1 MAGCY
6 WTRGLSSAGRDGGA
20 ARSGMSGPA
29 EVKVTIPFGNKYLDA
44 IFSVPEKKP
53 TCGVILTHGAG
64 GDMNFP
70 HLVSLATYLASR
82 GVLCLRFTCKG
93 LNIAYRTKAFKTVV
107 EYLKLSDD
115 YKLSSVFLAGIVS
128 LAGAATT
135 SHVANGDTQPG
146 AFTGFSWEHGC
157 LDLVLVMP
165 QILLQKEEGQSNRPC
180 FSGRSMGSRAAASV
194 IHQLSLEDDDDFIQ
208 GLVCLSYPLHR
219 PKLQSKLR
227 DEDLL
232 FIRCPVLFVSGSAD
246 EMCEKQLLE
255 GVASKMK
262 APKKIHWID
271 KANHG
276 MAVKGR
282 ATDDVMEEINAQVFS
297 WLRENVEL
305 EHE

>member
-1 MAGCY
+1 
-6 WTRGLSSAGRDGGA
+6 
-20 ARSGMSGPA
+20 
-29 EVKVTIPFGNKYLDA
+29 VKVKIPFGNKYLDA
-44 IFSVPEKKP
+44 IFSVPEKKS
-53 TCGVILTHGAG
+53 TYGVILTHGAG

-70 HLVSLATYLASR
+70 HLVSLAAYLASR

-93 LNIAYRTKAFKTVV
+93 LNVAYRAKAFKTVV

-115 YKLSSVFLAGIVS
+115 YKLSGVFLA
-128 LAGAATT
+128 
-135 SHVANGDTQPG
+135 
-146 AFTGFSWEHGC
+146 
-157 LDLVLVMP
+157 
-165 QILLQKEEGQSNRPC
+165 
-180 FSGRSMGSRAAASV
+180 GRSMGSRAAASA
-194 IHQLSLEDDDDFIQ
+194 IRQLSQDDGDDDFIQ

-262 APKKIHWID
+262 APKKIHWVGE
-271 KANHG
+271 ANHG

-282 ATDDVMEEINAQVFS
+282 TTDDVMEEINAQVFS
-297 WLRENVEL
+297 WLRQNIER

>member
-1 MAGCY
+1 
-6 WTRGLSSAGRDGGA
+6 
-20 ARSGMSGPA
+20 
-29 EVKVTIPFGNKYLDA
+29 
-44 IFSVPEKKP
+44 
-53 TCGVILTHGAG
+53 
-64 GDMNFP
+64 MNFP
-70 HLVSLATYLASR
+70 HLVSLAAYLASR

-93 LNIAYRTKAFKTVV
+93 LNIAYRTKAFKAVV

-115 YKLSSVFLAGIVS
+115 YKLSGVFLA
-128 LAGAATT
+128 
-135 SHVANGDTQPG
+135 
-146 AFTGFSWEHGC
+146 
-157 LDLVLVMP
+157 
-165 QILLQKEEGQSNRPC
+165 
-180 FSGRSMGSRAAASV
+180 GRSMGSRAAASV
-194 IHQLSLEDDDDFIQ
+194 IRHLSQEDDDDFIQ

-282 ATDDVMEEINAQVFS
+282 MIDDVMEEINAQVFS

-305 EHE
+305 EHK

>member
-1 MAGCY
+1 
-6 WTRGLSSAGRDGGA
+6 
-20 ARSGMSGPA
+20 
-29 EVKVTIPFGNKYLDA
+29 
-44 IFSVPEKKP
+44 
-53 TCGVILTHGAG
+53 
-64 GDMNFP
+64 MNFP
-70 HLVSLATYLASR
+70 HLVSLAAYLASR

-93 LNIAYRTKAFKTVV
+93 LNIAYRTKAFKAVV

-115 YKLSSVFLAGIVS
+115 YKLSGVFLA
-128 LAGAATT
+128 
-135 SHVANGDTQPG
+135 
-146 AFTGFSWEHGC
+146 
-157 LDLVLVMP
+157 
-165 QILLQKEEGQSNRPC
+165 
-180 FSGRSMGSRAAASV
+180 GRSMGSRAAASV
-194 IHQLSLEDDDDFIQ
+194 IRHLSQEDDDDFIQ

-227 DEDLL
+227 DEDL

-271 KANHG
+271 RANHG

-282 ATDDVMEEINAQVFS
+282 TTDDVMEEINAQVFS

-305 EHE
+305 DHK

>member
-1 MAGCY
+1 
-6 WTRGLSSAGRDGGA
+6 
-20 ARSGMSGPA
+20 
-29 EVKVTIPFGNKYLDA
+29 VKVKIPFGNKYLDA
-44 IFSVPEKKP
+44 IFSVPEKKS
-53 TCGVILTHGAG
+53 THGVILTHGAG

-70 HLVSLATYLASR
+70 HLVSLAACLASH

-93 LNIAYRTKAFKTVV
+93 LNITYRTKAFKAVV

-115 YKLSSVFLAGIVS
+115 YKLSGVFLA
-128 LAGAATT
+128 A
-135 SHVANGDTQPG
+135 
-146 AFTGFSWEHGC
+146 
-157 LDLVLVMP
+157 
-165 QILLQKEEGQSNRPC
+165 
-180 FSGRSMGSRAAASV
+180 RSMGSRAAASV
-194 IHQLSLEDDDDFIQ
+194 IRLLCQEEEDDFIQ
-208 GLVCLSYPLHR
+208 GLICLSYPLHR

-282 ATDDVMEEINAQVFS
+282 TTDDVMEEINTEVFS
-297 WLRENVEL
+297 WIRETIEVEDK
-305 EHE
+305 

>member
-1 MAGCY
+1 
-6 WTRGLSSAGRDGGA
+6 
-20 ARSGMSGPA
+20 MSGQA
-29 EVKVTIPFGNKYLDA
+29 EVKVKIPFGNKYLDA
-44 IFSVPEKKP
+44 IFSVPKKKS
-53 TCGVILTHGAG
+53 TYGVILTHGAG

-70 HLVSLATYLASR
+70 HLVSLAAYLASH

-115 YKLSSVFLAGIVS
+115 YKLSGVFLA
-128 LAGAATT
+128 
-135 SHVANGDTQPG
+135 DTL
-146 AFTGFSWEHGC
+146 FSF
-157 LDLVLVMP
+157 
-165 QILLQKEEGQSNRPC
+165 ILTCEK
-180 FSGRSMGSRAAASV
+180 GRSMGSRAAASV
-194 IHQLSLEDDDDFIQ
+194 IRQLSQDDDDDFIQ
-208 GLVCLSYPLHR
+208 GLICLSYPLHR

-232 FIRCPVLFVSGSAD
+232 LIRCPVLFVSGSAD

-262 APKKIHWID
+262 APKKIHWVG

-282 ATDDVMEEINAQVFS
+282 TTEDVMEEINAQVFS
-297 WLRENVEL
+297 WLRENIEL

>member
-1 MAGCY
+1 
-6 WTRGLSSAGRDGGA
+6 
-20 ARSGMSGPA
+20 MSGHA
-29 EVKVTIPFGNKYLDA
+29 EVKVKIPFGNKYLDA
-44 IFSVPEKKP
+44 IFSVPEKKS
-53 TCGVILTHGAG
+53 TYGVILTHGAG

-70 HLVSLATYLASR
+70 HLLSLAAYLASH

-93 LNIAYRTKAFKTVV
+93 LNVAYRTKAFKTIV

-115 YKLSSVFLAGIVS
+115 YKLYGVFLAGVEEF
-128 LAGAATT
+128 L
-135 SHVANGDTQPG
+135 V
-146 AFTGFSWEHGC
+146 TGKWKTVFPKQ
-157 LDLVLVMP
+157 VL
-165 QILLQKEEGQSNRPC
+165 
-180 FSGRSMGSRAAASV
+180 
-194 IHQLSLEDDDDFIQ
+194 LSQNDDEDDDDFIR
-208 GLVCLSYPLHR
+208 GLICLSYPLHR

-282 ATDDVMEEINAQVFS
+282 TTDDVMEEINAQVFS

-305 EHE
+305 EHK

>member
-1 MAGCY
+1 MANQARSGKATGCY
-6 WTRGLSSAGRDGGA
+6 WTGGLSSAGRDGGA

-44 IFSVPEKKP
+44 VFSVPEKKP

-70 HLVSLATYLASR
+70 HLVSLAAYLASR

-115 YKLSSVFLAGIVS
+115 YKLSGVFLA
-128 LAGAATT
+128 
-135 SHVANGDTQPG
+135 
-146 AFTGFSWEHGC
+146 
-157 LDLVLVMP
+157 
-165 QILLQKEEGQSNRPC
+165 
-180 FSGRSMGSRAAASV
+180 GRSMGSRAAASV

-282 ATDDVMEEINAQVFS
+282 TTDDVMEEINAQVFS

-305 EHE
+305 ERK

>member
-1 MAGCY
+1 
-6 WTRGLSSAGRDGGA
+6 
-20 ARSGMSGPA
+20 MSGHA
-29 EVKVTIPFGNKYLDA
+29 EVKVKIPFGNKQLDA
-44 IFSVPEKKP
+44 IFNVPEKKLRY
-53 TCGVILTHGAG
+53 GVILTHGAG

-70 HLVSLATYLASR
+70 QLVSLAAYLASQ
-82 GVLCLRFTCKG
+82 GILCLRFTCKG
-93 LNIAYRTKAFKTVV
+93 LNIAYRTKAYKTVV

-115 YKLSSVFLAGIVS
+115 YKLSGVFLA
-128 LAGAATT
+128 
-135 SHVANGDTQPG
+135 
-146 AFTGFSWEHGC
+146 
-157 LDLVLVMP
+157 
-165 QILLQKEEGQSNRPC
+165 
-180 FSGRSMGSRAAASV
+180 GRSMGSRAAASV
-194 IHQLSLEDDDDFIQ
+194 IHQLSQDGNNDDFIQ

-255 GVASKMK
+255 SVASKMK

-282 ATDDVMEEINAQVFS
+282 TENDVMEEINVQVFS
-297 WLRENVEL
+297 WLRENIGL
-305 EHE
+305 EHK

>member
-1 MAGCY
+1 
-6 WTRGLSSAGRDGGA
+6 
-20 ARSGMSGPA
+20 
-29 EVKVTIPFGNKYLDA
+29 VKVKIPFGNKHLDA
-44 IFSVPEKKP
+44 IFSVPEKKS
-53 TCGVILTHGAG
+53 TYGVILTHGAG

-70 HLVSLATYLASR
+70 HLVSLAAYLASH

-93 LNIAYRTKAFKTVV
+93 LNIAYRTKAFKAVV

-115 YKLSSVFLAGIVS
+115 YKLSGVFLAGIVFIIY
-128 LAGAATT
+128 T
-135 SHVANGDTQPG
+135 
-146 AFTGFSWEHGC
+146 
-157 LDLVLVMP
+157 
-165 QILLQKEEGQSNRPC
+165 
-180 FSGRSMGSRAAASV
+180 AASV
-194 IHQLSLEDDDDFIQ
+194 IRQLSQDDDDDDDFIQ

-282 ATDDVMEEINAQVFS
+282 TTDDVMEEINAQVFS
-297 WLRENVEL
+297 WLRENIEL
-305 EHE
+305 EQK

>member
-1 MAGCY
+1 
-6 WTRGLSSAGRDGGA
+6 
-20 ARSGMSGPA
+20 
-29 EVKVTIPFGNKYLDA
+29 VKVKIPFGNKYLDA
-44 IFSVPEKKP
+44 IFSLPEEKS
-53 TCGVILTHGAG
+53 TYGVILTHGAG

-70 HLVSLATYLASR
+70 HLVSLAAYLASH

-107 EYLKLSDD
+107 EYLKLSGD
-115 YKLSSVFLAGIVS
+115 YKLSGIFLA
-128 LAGAATT
+128 
-135 SHVANGDTQPG
+135 
-146 AFTGFSWEHGC
+146 
-157 LDLVLVMP
+157 
-165 QILLQKEEGQSNRPC
+165 
-180 FSGRSMGSRAAASV
+180 GRSMGSRAAASL
-194 IHQLSLEDDDDFIQ
+194 IRQISQEDDDDSFIQ
-208 GLVCLSYPLHR
+208 GLVCLSYPLHQ

-276 MAVKGR
+276 MVVKGR
-282 ATDDVMEEINAQVFS
+282 TTNDVMEEINAQVFS
-297 WLRENVEL
+297 WLRETVER
-305 EHE
+305 EY